1 MPTSQRLRITVDL
14 NKCVGSTICV
24 QLSPRVFALNDQ
36 RQSSVVDPTND
47 TAANI
52 LEAAEGCPLGAI
64 VVQDA
69 ETGRVLFGA
78 KDAAV

>member
-1 MPTSQRLRITVDL
+1 MSASQRLRIIVDL
-14 NKCVGSTICV
+14 NKCVGSTICI

-47 TAANI
+47 TAAKI
-52 LEAAEGCPLGAI
+52 LEAAEGCPLAAI
-64 VVQDA
+64 LVQDV

-78 KDAAV
+78 KDAGV